1 MGDWWTC
8 NRCGHAFGEF
18 GVDRP
23 SGCTQCHSADLAPGL
38 TPPTD
43 SERLARLEKDLR
55 ELRERFL
62 RRETDYRAR
71 APYDGSGS
79 ACGDCASA
87 VEDLMRENDIS
98 PDGEGGG

>member
-1 MGDWWTC
+1 MDGMWEC
-8 NRCGHAFGEF
+8 PKC
-18 GVDRP
+18 
-23 SGCTQCHSADLAPGL
+23 QGL
-38 TPPTD
+38 TKVTVMSAPVRCQQCGADMRRVGPTD
-43 SERLARLEKDLR
+43 TERLAKLEKDLR

>member
-8 NRCGHAFGEF
+8 NRCGHVFGEF

-38 TPPTD
+38 TPPT
-43 SERLARLEKDLR
+43 ERLAALEKAVR
-55 ELRERFL
+55 ELKAKFHDWFTFNDKDLPERAGA
-62 RRETDYRAR
+62 YRVAELEL
-71 APYDGSGS
+71 GSLMS
-79 ACGDCASA
+79 AHG
-87 VEDLMRENDIS
+87 IS